1 MRGAN
6 RLRSYQRRGEELVRT
21 LRPTRWTALRTPADQ
36 VPPHP
41 SAFASFGSNSWI
53 VPPARVI
60 EPGGMAVGS
69 GVVVLE
75 YSTLAVLDGGRLT
88 IGDGVHLARFV
99 SVICASSVTIE
110 DHVLSSDG
118 VIIGDSWRLPVDP
131 ARPGPNVPPPPAEP
145 VHIGRGAY
153 LAFNSV
159 ILPGVTVGEGAYVA
173 ENAVVAEDVP
183 AHSVAQGN
191 PAQIIRRYDP
201 ATETWEGKPWP

>member
-1 MRGAN
+1 
-6 RLRSYQRRGEELVRT
+6 
-21 LRPTRWTALRTPADQ
+21 
-36 VPPHP
+36 
-41 SAFASFGSNSWI
+41 
-53 VPPARVI
+53 VI
-60 EPGGMAVGS
+60 NPGGMAIGT

-88 IGDGVHLARFV
+88 IGDGVHLARFA
-99 SVICASSVTIE
+99 SVICAASVTIE

-118 VIIGDSWRLPVDP
+118 VVIGDSWRLPVGGSP
-131 ARPGPNVPPPPAEP
+131 SLPMPPAEP
-145 VHIGRGAY
+145 VRIGRGAY
-153 LAFNSV
+153 LGFNSC

-201 ATETWEGKPWP
+201 VTETWEGKPWP